1 MMSTPPRA
9 TRILVI
15 EDDRD
20 TREFY
25 EDLLKLE
32 EYHVLSTSTGHEA
45 LAHVAREVVQGIVLD
60 RRLPDFDGVQL
71 CRLLRQRV
79 EPHVPIILVTADRDP
94 LLEAN
99 AREAGITDFLL
110 KPFHPTDLINRLRHF
125 MA

>member
-1 MMSTPPRA
+1 MMHAPLQA
-9 TRILVI
+9 TRILVV

-25 EDLLKLE
+25 EELLAME
-32 EYHVLSTSTGHEA
+32 EYGVLSASTGHDA
-45 LAHVAREVVQGIVLD
+45 LAHLATEVVQGIVLD

-79 EPHVPIILVTADRDP
+79 DPDVPIIFVTADRDP
-94 LLEAN
+94 ALEAM

-110 KPFHPTDLINRLRHF
+110 KPFDPTDFVDRIRRF
-125 MA
+125 TA